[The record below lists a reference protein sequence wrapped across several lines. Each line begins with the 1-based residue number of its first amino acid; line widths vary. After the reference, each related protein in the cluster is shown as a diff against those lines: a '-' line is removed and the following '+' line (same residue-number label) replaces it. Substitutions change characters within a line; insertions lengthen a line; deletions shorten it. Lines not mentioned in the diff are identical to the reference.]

1 MRRFLT
7 LAASIAAIATPAS
20 AHEFLSYFDYGRT
33 ELSPAG
39 YQMVRDVAAYSRM
52 GQPQRVTIIAVMDS
66 REAEEFSEE
75 LSRRRAQAVAT
86 ELVMLGVDPALIE
99 MRSASWRICPPSQE
113 SCQRLDRRVNV
124 EVYF

>member
-1 MRRFLT
+1 MRRFLA

-39 YQMVRDVAAYSRM
+39 YQMVRDVAAYTKLGRT
-52 GQPQRVTIIAVMDS
+52 QRIAIIAVMDS
-66 REAEEFSEE
+66 REAEEFSDE

-86 ELVMLGVDPALIE
+86 ELVMLGIDPGLIE
-99 MRSASWRICPPSQE
+99 MRSADWRICRSPEE
-113 SCQRLDRRVNV
+113 SCRRLDRRVTV
-124 EVYF
+124 AVLF